1 MITSPEL
8 NLVFPAYSHKV
19 KKKEGK
25 LYILEEITKKYRLL
39 TPEEWVRQHCLQ
51 YLVNELN
58 YPASL
63 FQIEG
68 SMKVDQLNRRTDIRV
83 YNAQGDVFMLIE
95 CKAPSVGLNQQTWFQ
110 LLDYN
115 QTIQAKYGL
124 ISNGIETQ
132 LATFDSKIGSF
143 NLLNTFPKWDN
154 A

>member
-1 MITSPEL
+1 MITSPEI

-19 KKKEGK
+19 KKKDGK
-25 LYILEEITKKYRLL
+25 LYIFEEITKKYRLL

-83 YNAQGDVFMLIE
+83 YNSQGDVFMLIE
-95 CKAPSVGLNQQTWFQ
+95 CKAPHIDISLSTLQQISQYQKIQKAEYLVITNGLSNII
-110 LLDYN
+110 LD
-115 QTIQAKYGL
+115 QST
-124 ISNGIETQ
+124 
-132 LATFDSKIGSF
+132 KI
-143 NLLNTFPKWDN
+143 LTEFPSYI
-154 A
+154 

>member
-1 MITSPEL
+1 MITSPEI

-25 LYILEEITKKYRLL
+25 LYIFEEITKKYRLL

-68 SMKVDQLNRRTDIRV
+68 AMQVDKLNRRTDIRL
-83 YNAQGDVFMLIE
+83 YKPNGEVFMLIE
-95 CKAPSVGLNQQTWFQ
+95 CKAPH
-110 LLDYN
+110 
-115 QTIQAKYGL
+115 
-124 ISNGIETQ
+124 IE
-132 LATFDSKIGSF
+132 I
-143 NLLNTFPKWDN
+143 NLNTLQQISQYQKVQQAEYLVLTNGLSNIILHQSTKIINEFPTYR
-154 A
+154 